1 MLNKLEKFMSKKIM
15 LKWKTGHDE
24 KKWCVI
30 FYSEWCQPN
39 HESVTW
45 KLMDCDWEELWLN
58 VEADPVA
65 ISKIY
70 EGKENEL

>member
-1 MLNKLEKFMSKKIM
+1 
-15 LKWKTGHDE
+15 
-24 KKWCVI
+24 
-30 FYSEWCQPN
+30 
-39 HESVTW
+39 
-45 KLMDCDWEELWLN
+45 MDCDWEELWLN